1 MFIVEAMR
9 VSKNQMME
17 EHQHLKGK
25 QIKREPQKVQGK
37 NRQGY
42 GGKEEHF
49 EEYVTI
55 GVRCC
60 RVFEKKED

>member
-1 MFIVEAMR
+1 MLIVEAMR

-25 QIKREPQKVQGK
+25 QIKRDQKVHGK
-37 NRQGY
+37 NRQEY
-42 GGKEEHF
+42 GGKEKHL